1 MAKHRNWLH
10 MVQLKFFF
18 SRLLN
23 LLSKQNILLT
33 IMLGNT
39 YTFKILKSILELCVK
54 FYITKYKKITYIAL
68 KLLNTVHY
76 EVYQKIGKMI
86 RCYLLSADYLW

>member
-1 MAKHRNWLH
+1 MCYREKRLLWKDVIRNTMAKHRNWLH

-33 IMLGNT
+33 IMLRNT

-54 FYITKYKKITYIAL
+54 F
-68 KLLNTVHY
+68 
-76 EVYQKIGKMI
+76 
-86 RCYLLSADYLW
+86 